1 MDDILSVIRRVDFSK
16 LSENLNLGPTTLLVG
31 LALVFMILYGL
42 SLGKI
47 KALIS
52 LLGIYVALAFDA
64 AFPYLEQLHDALP
77 IEVEIYAT
85 RLVVFML
92 MYLLTFAI
100 LNKSFA
106 SKRLTLK
113 DSSIISVSVIS
124 LTQIG
129 LLVAVITNII
139 PDEII
144 EKMPEYLSAYFAT
157 KEALFFWMIIPILIL
172 IFLRKSKRKNAVE

>member
-1 MDDILSVIRRVDFSK
+1 MDDILSVIRGVDFSK
-16 LSENLNLGPTTLLVG
+16 LSENLNLGPTTLFVG

-42 SLGKI
+42 SLGKT

-77 IEVEIYAT
+77 VEVEIYAT
-85 RLVVFML
+85 RLAVFML
-92 MYLLTFAI
+92 MYLITFAI

-129 LLVAVITNII
+129 LLIAVITNII

-144 EKMPEYLSAYFAT
+144 EKMPEYLSAYFAS
-157 KEALFFWMIIPILIL
+157 KEALFVWVIIPILLL
-172 IFLRKSKRKNAVE
+172 IFMRKSKRKNAAD